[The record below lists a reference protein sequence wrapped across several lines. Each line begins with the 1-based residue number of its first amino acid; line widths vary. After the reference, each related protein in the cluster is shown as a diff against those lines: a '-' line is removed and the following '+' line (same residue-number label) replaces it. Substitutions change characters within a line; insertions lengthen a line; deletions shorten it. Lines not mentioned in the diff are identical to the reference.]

1 MTVCVGGDAVGAE
14 EHLPAVLL
22 EGLPVELAA
31 HGGGGGQCEGGE
43 KEEDDEGYEEGG
55 VLECE
60 GSHVLAWRR
69 ADGDFFGEGKKATKG
84 YILKS
89 TYDLHGAPQSDA
101 ARVRFPHPKEDH
113 AAPMPMLRSRH
124 AKTDGLSTVRTVNS
138 SLLIKVSSETVT
150 Q

>member
-60 GSHVLAWRR
+60 GSHVLAWRW
-69 ADGDFFGEGKKATKG
+69 ADGDCFLVKERELRKG
-84 YILKS
+84 TL
-89 TYDLHGAPQSDA
+89 
-101 ARVRFPHPKEDH
+101 
-113 AAPMPMLRSRH
+113 
-124 AKTDGLSTVRTVNS
+124 
-138 SLLIKVSSETVT
+138 
-150 Q
+150 